1 MTALHTLNRLA
12 YNLVDAGRQPQPH
25 SPHRTGME
33 PSDPS
38 NPLDPFPDQPVSPS
52 ESAMRP
58 RSLGILVAGVAL
70 GVLLAMLFL
79 HVAFSEKTA
88 WWNHLTAY
96 LTGRITTIDT
106 SSVSVVEKIRRLSRL
121 ETVLYSIDKV
131 VEGQRENIL
140 LPNFL
145 AGDKMLLIA
154 HGEVIAGV
162 DMAQLKAG
170 DISVNGDTVRIH
182 LPGPQILSTRLD
194 NQHTRVYSRST
205 GLLVAADPN
214 LESEVRQAAEERIT
228 QAAIAD
234 GILDKARINAQ
245 ASVTTLLYGLSF
257 HTVQVD

>member
-1 MTALHTLNRLA
+1 
-12 YNLVDAGRQPQPH
+12 
-25 SPHRTGME
+25 ME
-33 PSDPS
+33 SLD
-38 NPLDPFPDQPVSPS
+38 PLDPFPEQPVSPP
-52 ESAMRP
+52 ESSKRP
-58 RSLGILVAGVAL
+58 RRLGSLLAGVGLGIL
-70 GVLLAMLFL
+70 LATIFL
-79 HVAFSEKTA
+79 YVAFSARTT

-96 LTGRITTIDT
+96 LTGRTTTIDT

-121 ETVLYSIDKV
+121 ETVVYSIDKV

-145 AGDKMLLIA
+145 AGDKLLLVA

-170 DISVNGDTVRIH
+170 DIAVTGDTVRVH
-182 LPGPQILSTRLD
+182 LPTPQILTTRLD

-214 LESEVRQAAEERIT
+214 LESEVRQAAEQQIM

-234 GILDKARINAQ
+234 GILDKARTNAQ
-245 ASVTTLLYGLSF
+245 ASVTTLLYGLGF
-257 HTVQVD
+257 HTVQVN